1 MRKENRMRP
10 DLERLKNALKNL
22 MSQVRRE
29 GPSEKN
35 PISTFSLTQE
45 VTRIF
50 TRKDSIFTTDEH
62 SKEAEK
68 ILADLL
74 LYGNR
79 IVKTLALFALL
90 DAKNEGRTLDCKTE
104 IRIEQFKNNPDNQ
117 GVWSKVNF
125 ALDVEKVLSQA
136 RKAHL
141 N

>member
-1 MRKENRMRP
+1 MRP

-29 GPSEKN
+29 GPSGEN
-35 PISTFSLTQE
+35 LIFTFSLTLE
-45 VTRIF
+45 VVRIF

-74 LYGNR
+74 FHGNR
-79 IVKTLALFALL
+79 IIKALALFVLL
-90 DAKNEGRTLDCKTE
+90 DEKNKGRTLDCKTE
-104 IRIEQFKNNPDNQ
+104 IRLEQFKNSPINQ
-117 GVWSKVNF
+117 ETWSQVNF
-125 ALDVEKVLSQA
+125 TLDVEKALL
-136 RKAHL
+136 KAPF